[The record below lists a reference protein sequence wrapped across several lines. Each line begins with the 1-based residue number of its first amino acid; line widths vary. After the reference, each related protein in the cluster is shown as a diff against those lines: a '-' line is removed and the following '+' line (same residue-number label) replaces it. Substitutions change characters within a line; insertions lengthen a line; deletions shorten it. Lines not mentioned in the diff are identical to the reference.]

1 MDGEAWQ
8 ATVHESQKVRHNLVT
23 KQQQQN
29 CKAVYARSLAKC
41 IVSANLYNY
50 EKHAIISPF

>member
-1 MDGEAWQ
+1 MDGGAWQ
-8 ATVHESQKVRHNLVT
+8 ATVHGSQKVRHNLVT

-29 CKAVYARSLAKC
+29 CKAVYARSWAKC